1 MPARPSAVTERR
13 ETPDGPVGC
22 RVCGRAASHD
32 DAARFP
38 VCFCCRTVSG
48 QLRLPLVPLMALS
61 EYRVG
66 DGTHRR
72 LRAYKDAPV
81 VEDRD
86 RCRAELVAELARWCA
101 DADAEGARLG
111 TWAVVTTVPS
121 STRPGGA
128 PAERLVD
135 GVPLLAERHLRL
147 LVRGGGSSGHLQA
160 GRDVFALGTGV
171 DRAGLADLPVLVFDD
186 TTTTGAAAQSAA
198 ATLRLA
204 GARVVGALVMGRALA
219 PAADVPIPGGR

>member
-1 MPARPSAVTERR
+1 
-13 ETPDGPVGC
+13 
-22 RVCGRAASHD
+22 
-32 DAARFP
+32 
-38 VCFCCRTVSG
+38 
-48 QLRLPLVPLMALS
+48 MALS